1 MFVYINVAYVIWL
14 HVHTSTC
21 YHAV

>member
-1 MFVYINVAYVIWL
+1 MFVFIHVAYVIWQ

>member
-1 MFVYINVAYVIWL
+1 MFVFIHVVYVVWL